1 MAEKAGKL
9 VDVKVHRSMVLAK
22 LPVIRAWLLLV
33 NLAASQGGRV
43 VLTGRQLHEIA
54 SEDGRIRLSRAAAA
68 KAIPELSR
76 LGMIDARQVGNGWDI
91 SIPMGTAGV

>member
-1 MAEKAGKL
+1 MSERVGKL

-22 LPVIRAWLLLV
+22 LPVIRVWLLLV
-33 NLAASQGGRV
+33 NLAASQGGRI

-54 SEDGRIRLSRAAAA
+54 TENGRIRLSRAAAA

-76 LGMIDARQVGNGWDI
+76 LGMIEATKVGNCWDI
-91 SIPMGTAGV
+91 SIPMGGAA